1 MSEKTAK
8 YYSDMQSY
16 LSILEQRGK
25 LIRVKRQVNKDTE
38 IGPLVR
44 LQFRGLPES
53 ERRAFL
59 FENVVDSTGRS
70 FDMPVVVGCTA
81 ASREIY
87 ALGMQVD
94 NVSQIT
100 DRWIAS
106 QKNPIPPV
114 LVAHGLV
121 HENVYT
127 GKDLE
132 RLGGVGILPVPISTP
147 GFDNAPYTSASYWLS
162 RDPETGRYNLGNY
175 RGQIKAPLRMGCNA
189 GKVQDM
195 WYQWEKYRDGGE
207 PMPAALI
214 IGLTPNLSYCAT
226 AKLPRDVDEYHV
238 AGGIAGQPVELV
250 RCKTVDLEVPAHA
263 EIVVEGIIPT
273 DELELEGPFGEFPG
287 YMTTTNS
294 TLFMDVTAITHR
306 NNPVFQA
313 FVSQFPPSESS
324 ILRGVARE
332 NMIIKVLR
340 EDHGMDNVLQIAL
353 HESTGSWGLDV
364 VQVKDPKPGQVGRIF
379 DVFPPR
385 LYSKMIVVVDDD
397 IDARDADSVNWALAF
412 RFQPKRDVRMMP
424 MYEMSLD
431 PSIAAPEEKR
441 RSEKMRR
448 EDPRASCMMIDAT
461 RKWPYAPTSLPKRE
475 YMEHALKI
483 WDELGLPPLH
493 LKTPWYGENLG
504 FWPKEREQEARIAV
518 ESRYYETGKKFAQER
533 ENTGTKS
540 K

>member
-1 MSEKTAK
+1 MDTTNK
-8 YYSDMQSY
+8 YYTDMQSY
-16 LSILEQRGK
+16 LSILEQKGK
-25 LIRVKRQVNKDTE
+25 LTRIKRRTNKDTE

-59 FENVVDSTGRS
+59 FEHVVDSTGRR
-70 FDMPVVVGCTA
+70 FEMPVVVGCMA

-87 ALGMQVD
+87 AIGMQVD
-94 NVSQIT
+94 DPNQIT
-100 DRWIAS
+100 ERWLES
-106 QKNPIPPV
+106 QRNPIPPV
-114 LVAHGLV
+114 RVAHGLA

-132 RLGGVGILPVPISTP
+132 RIGGLGILPVPISTP

-175 RGQIKAPLRMGCNA
+175 RGQIKAPLRLGCNA

-195 WYQWEKYRDGGE
+195 WYQWEKYRDRGE

-214 IGLTPNLSYCAT
+214 IGLTPNLAYCAT
-226 AKLPRDVDEYHV
+226 AKLPQDVDEYHV
-238 AGGIAGQPVELV
+238 AGGIARQPVEV
-250 RCKTVDLEVPAHA
+250 VQCKTVDLEVPAHA
-263 EIVVEGIIPT
+263 EIVVEGIIST

-287 YMTTTNS
+287 FMTTTNS

-306 NNPVFQA
+306 NNPVFQG

-340 EDHGMDNVLQIAL
+340 EDHGMDNILQIAL

-364 VQVKDPKPGQVGRIF
+364 VQVKDPKPGQVERIF
-379 DVFPPR
+379 DVIPPR
-385 LYSKMIVVVDDD
+385 LYSKMIVVVNDD
-397 IDARDADSVNWALAF
+397 IDPRDADSVNWALSF
-412 RFQPKRDVRMMP
+412 RFQPMRDVRMVP

-431 PSIAAPEEKR
+431 PSIADPESER
-441 RSEKMRR
+441 RSNQMRR
-448 EDPRASCMMIDAT
+448 EKPRSSTMMIDAT

-475 YMEHALKI
+475 YMEHALEI
-483 WDELGLPPLH
+483 WEELGLPELH
-493 LKTPWYGENLG
+493 LKTPWYGMNLG
-504 FWPKEREQEARIAV
+504 YWPQEREDEARIAV
-518 ESRYYETGKKFAQER
+518 QGRYYETGEKFAKER
-533 ENTGTKS
+533 YNTRTGS